1 MAGPSGR
8 TVLGRVACATSAW
21 ERARGLLGRP
31 APGPDEG
38 LLLTPC
44 RSVHTFGMRYPIDVV
59 YLDDDWRIARV
70 VPGLA
75 PLRLSACRRAVAT
88 LEIAA
93 GRAATIGLEPGDEL
107 RWNAA

>member
-1 MAGPSGR
+1 MAGASGQ
-8 TVLGRVACATSAW
+8 TVFGRVARATSAW

-38 LLLTPC
+38 LLIAPC

-59 YLDDDWRIARV
+59 YLDRDGRIARV
-70 VPGLA
+70 VPSLA
-75 PLRLSACRRAVAT
+75 PLRLSGCRRAVAT

-93 GRAATIGLEPGDEL
+93 GRAAAVGLEPGTEL
-107 RWNAA
+107 HWNAT